1 MVKASTEFDYDGGM
15 SFPSGN
21 VAMKHQTELLNL
33 KAHAE
38 KRSKS
43 LEQRADA
50 LRSVANAL
58 GQWADEY
65 LRKADAYGW
74 RAEASVQRLE
84 KFDDLGNI
92 MA

>member
-1 MVKASTEFDYDGGM
+1 
-15 SFPSGN
+15 
-21 VAMKHQTELLNL
+21 MKHQTELLNL

-50 LRSVANAL
+50 MGRTDALRSLANAL

-65 LRKADAYGW
+65 LRKSDAYGQ
-74 RAEASVQRLE
+74 RAEASISIGIELKESVKSQKQERIE
-84 KFDDLGNI
+84 
-92 MA
+92 